1 LENHKLM
8 RKSKFLF
15 LFVALALVLAACG
28 NLTPPEAAKP
38 FVPTATNAN
47 APVASTQPTE
57 AAVTATPGKPACRVD
72 DSSQLDPALAER
84 FPKVSA
90 TDWVQGPED
99 AYVTILEYSDFQ

>member
-1 LENHKLM
+1 MRTSKLII
-8 RKSKFLF
+8 

-38 FVPTATNAN
+38 FVPTATNA
-47 APVASTQPTE
+47 PVASTQPAE
-57 AAVTATPGKPACRVD
+57 AAITATITATPGKPECRVD

-90 TDWVQGPED
+90 TDWAQGPED